1 LDDNLALGLAMGIIA
16 SVLLSVGKGVQ
27 KMKVDVLKQGKKMF
41 QPPLRRDFV
50 IWAVGVLMTMSASVF
65 YSLALKFTDKSS
77 IVSSLSGVGL
87 VGLLI
92 FARLVLKEKVGARE
106 IYSSAMIIVGTGLI
120 GYFNRA
126 LISGQKYD
134 VTRFTYVTLGLF
146 AAFAVLA
153 VLGFKYKK
161 IYGFSFGVIAGSLI
175 GIAMILAD
183 MALVKSQGDMLGQFN
198 TPFVYLA
205 ILCSAGALALTQ
217 VAFFKATAVVVVPT
231 INSFTILAPLL
242 VEFFTFGVVLAFLQ
256 YLGVAMVL
264 AGVIILTTSP
274 KQAFGS

>member
-1 LDDNLALGLAMGIIA
+1 LNESLALGLVVGICG

-41 QPPLRRDFV
+41 QPPYRRDFV
-50 IWAVGVLMTMSASVF
+50 IWLVGVLMTASASVF
-65 YSLALKFTDKSS
+65 YSVSLKFTDKSS
-77 IVSSLSGVGL
+77 IVSSLSGIGL

-92 FARLVLKEKVGARE
+92 FAWLVLKEKVGARE
-106 IYSSAMIIVGTGLI
+106 IFSSLMIIFGTGLI

-134 VTRFTYVTLGLF
+134 VTKFIYVIIFL
-146 AAFAVLA
+146 LA
-153 VLGFKYKK
+153 VFAGLVLLGFKYKK
-161 IYGFSFGVIAGSLI
+161 LYGFAFGVIAGSLI
-175 GIAMILAD
+175 GIAMILGD
-183 MALVKSQGDMLGQFN
+183 MALVKSQGDLLGQFN
-198 TPFVYLA
+198 TPYVYLA
-205 ILCSAGALALTQ
+205 LLSSAGALTLTQ

-242 VEFFTFGVVLAFLQ
+242 VEYFTFGVMLAFPQ

>member
-1 LDDNLALGLAMGIIA
+1 MNESLALGLVVGICG

-41 QPPLRRDFV
+41 QPPYRRDFV
-50 IWAVGVLMTMSASVF
+50 IWLVGVLMTASASVF
-65 YSLALKFTDKSS
+65 YSVSLKFTDKSS
-77 IVSSLSGVGL
+77 IVSSLSGIGL

-92 FARLVLKEKVGARE
+92 FAWLVLKEKVGARE
-106 IYSSAMIIVGTGLI
+106 IFSSLMIIFGTGLI

-134 VTRFTYVTLGLF
+134 VTKFIYVIIFL
-146 AAFAVLA
+146 LA
-153 VLGFKYKK
+153 VFAGLVLLGFKYKK
-161 IYGFSFGVIAGSLI
+161 LYGFAFGVIAGSLI
-175 GIAMILAD
+175 GIAMILGD
-183 MALVKSQGDMLGQFN
+183 MALVKSQGDLLGQFN
-198 TPFVYLA
+198 TPYVYLA
-205 ILCSAGALALTQ
+205 LLSSAGALTLTQ

-242 VEFFTFGVVLAFLQ
+242 VEYFTFGVMLAFPQ